1 MADYA
6 SYTTRA
12 QRLLATLRQRRIPVG
27 HLDMRPYWRGR
38 AFQEYATEPLTIRR
52 ARALEAVLSQ
62 MSLLIRED
70 DLIVGTPAGI
80 ALEQLPDDFDDAAGQ
95 RYKTLNDSIGERWF
109 TTSFDHLAPDYR
121 KLVTIGLAGILAGA
135 QASERTQR
143 DPTRVVFLLSVQ
155 IALQAVIA
163 FVHRWA
169 EACITELDRA
179 SAERRV
185 ELTLIA
191 ADLQT
196 IAVEAPHT
204 FHQAVQL
211 VWLVHVIL
219 AVEERGAMAFGRMD
233 QYLWPFYQQELVYDG
248 GRRARAILECLWAK
262 LEEPYIPNPVLNIAI
277 GGQTPEGEDA
287 VNPLSYLIL
296 DVTKTMATPNSNLSA
311 RFARCTPDDFYDAC
325 AAVIKTGIGFPAVFN
340 DEVLVPAI
348 SELLGADLADARD
361 YCFVG
366 CIETFLPGKMPPWS
380 DSRANLLLALER
392 VLHNGVDK
400 ASGKIEGI
408 ETGPVQSLATFAE
421 FMNAYHKQL
430 ACIIS
435 KHCEELVRVKS
446 SLRAEDYTSPLLSAL
461 TDNCLKRGLD
471 INMGGTRYPDMHGI
485 GGMGLGS
492 TADSLAAIK
501 WFIYDHGELTWQE
514 MLAALEANY
523 VGHEVLRQRL
533 LNEAPKYGNDVP
545 YVDSIAADIV
555 RIYTGEVLQYRTPGG
570 GRFVPLMAANTGNI
584 YAGRDMG
591 ATPDGRRSQEP
602 LSDAASPTFGR
613 DHKGPTAVIDSLTQ
627 VDYHPV
633 VGGTVV
639 NLKFAPSTLAGEA
652 GTAVW
657 RSLVKTYFS
666 QGGMQLQFN
675 VTGRKVLEAA
685 RREPEKYAD
694 LVVRVSGFS
703 AIYVN
708 LPAVV
713 QEDIL
718 ARTEH

>member
-1 MADYA
+1 ME
-6 SYTTRA
+6 R
-12 QRLLATLRQRRIPVG
+12 
-27 HLDMRPYWRGR
+27 
-38 AFQEYATEPLTIRR
+38 
-52 ARALEAVLSQ
+52 
-62 MSLLIRED
+62 
-70 DLIVGTPAGI
+70 
-80 ALEQLPDDFDDAAGQ
+80 LPDDIDDGAWQ
-95 RYKTLNDSIGERWF
+95 RFKTLNDTIGERWF

-121 KLVTIGLAGILAGA
+121 KLVSIGLAGLLAEA
-135 QASERTQR
+135 QASERAQC
-143 DPTRVVFLLSVQ
+143 DPARIVFLHSVQ

-163 FVHRWA
+163 FLRRWEQTCVA
-169 EACITELDRA
+169 ELGRVSD
-179 SAERRV
+179 ERRK

-191 ADLQT
+191 SDLHT
-196 IAVEAPHT
+196 IVIEAPQT
-204 FHQAVQL
+204 FRQAVQL

-219 AVEERGAMAFGRMD
+219 VVEGRGAMAFGRMD
-233 QYLWPFYQQELVYDG
+233 QYLWPFYRQKLAYDG
-248 GRRARAILECLWAK
+248 GQRARAILECLWAK
-262 LEEPYIPNPVLNIAI
+262 LEEPHIPNPVLNIAI
-277 GGQTPEGEDA
+277 SGQTSEGEDA

-296 DVTKTMATPNSNLSA
+296 DVTKTIATPNSNLSA

-325 AAVIKTGIGFPAVFN
+325 GAVIKTGIGFPAVFN

-348 SELLGADLADARD
+348 SELLGADLADARN

-380 DSRANLLLALER
+380 DSRANLFLALER
-392 VLHNGVDK
+392 VLYNGVDK

-421 FMNAYHKQL
+421 FMNAYHRQL
-430 ACIIS
+430 AYLIS
-435 KHCEELVRVKS
+435 KYCIELVRIKS
-446 SLRAEDYTSPLLSAL
+446 SLRAEDFTSPLLSAF
-461 TDNCLKRGLD
+461 TDDCLKLGLD

-492 TADSLAAIK
+492 TTDSLAAIN
-501 WFIYDHGELTWQE
+501 WFIYGLGELTWQE
-514 MLAALEANY
+514 LLAALEANY
-523 VGHEVLRQRL
+523 VGFEVLRLRL

-555 RIYTGEVLQYRTPGG
+555 RIYTGEVLLHRTPRG

-584 YAGRDMG
+584 YAGREMG
-591 ATPDGRRSQEP
+591 ATPDGRRSSEP

-613 DHKGPTAVIDSLTQ
+613 DHKGPTAVIDSLSR

-639 NLKFAPSTLAGEA
+639 NLKFAPSILAGEA

-657 RSLVKTYFS
+657 RSLVKTYFC
-666 QGGMQLQFN
+666 QGGMQLQFS
-675 VTGRKVLEAA
+675 VTGRKILEAA
-685 RREPEKYAD
+685 RREPEKYTD

-708 LPAVV
+708 LPAAV